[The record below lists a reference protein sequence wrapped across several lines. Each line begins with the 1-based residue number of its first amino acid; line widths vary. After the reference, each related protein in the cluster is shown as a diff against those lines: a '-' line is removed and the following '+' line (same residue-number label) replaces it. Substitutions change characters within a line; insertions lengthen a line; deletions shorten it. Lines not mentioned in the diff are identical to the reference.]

1 MKFEQAL
8 KSKVLVSDGAMG
20 TMLQARGLPVG
31 HCPEEW
37 NISQP
42 DVLASIHNDYFAAGA
57 DVVETNTFG
66 GNRFR
71 LKHHGYENRIYEFN
85 KAGAEIA
92 KKVCPK
98 GKFIAGSIGPT
109 GEFLQPLGSSTI
121 SDLEEVFKEQITG
134 LIEGG
139 IDVLFIETM
148 SHIDEIKAAIVAAQK
163 INKKIPLV
171 ASMSFEKSA
180 SGYRTIMG
188 TGIPEF
194 IEEMKKLPV
203 IAIGAN
209 CGKGAEEIIDIME
222 EFRQLT
228 DMPLIAQANAG
239 LPETKDNK
247 IIYTETPEQRGELTR
262 VLLSEKVNIIG
273 GCCGT
278 TPEHITSIRQT
289 INYYINRN

>member
-1 MKFEQAL
+1 LTFEEAL
-8 KSKVLVSDGAMG
+8 KSKTLVSDGAMG
-20 TMLQARGLPVG
+20 TMLQSRGLPTG

-37 NISQP
+37 NISHP
-42 DVLASIHNDYFAAGA
+42 DVLSSIHKDYYAAGS
-57 DVVETNTFG
+57 DIVETNTFG

-71 LKHHGYENRIYEFN
+71 LKHHGYENRVYEFN

-92 KKVCPK
+92 KRVCPT
-98 GKFIAGSIGPT
+98 GMFVAGSVGPI
-109 GEFLQPLGSSTI
+109 GEFLQPLGLSTI
-121 SDLEEVFKEQITG
+121 SDLEEAFQEQISG
-134 LIEGG
+134 LIDGG
-139 IDVLFIETM
+139 VDVLFIETM
-148 SHIDEIKAAIVAAQK
+148 SYIDEIKAAIVAAQEV
-163 INKKIPLV
+163 NKKIPLV
-171 ASMSFEKSA
+171 TSMSFEKSA
-180 SGYRTIMG
+180 SGYCTMMG
-188 TGIPEF
+188 VSIPDF
-194 IEEMKKLPV
+194 IRAMDQLPV

-209 CGKGAEEIIDIME
+209 CGKGAEEMIDIME

-278 TPEHITSIRQT
+278 TPEHIASIRQT
-289 INYYINRN
+289 IDYYIKKI